1 MKKIHVIAISTMLL
15 SFTACSTV
23 GSVLY
28 DQREVDA
35 SGPAPEWVK
44 GPEKARRIALEGG
57 NHLFI
62 GHASGSKIV
71 GLKDQSCGSAVEQAR
86 ESGFTLKNPVGE
98 VYWSRTRG
106 EIGDKFHYFCKIE
119 TGRSK

>member
-1 MKKIHVIAISTMLL
+1 MKKLVAITGIL
-15 SFTACSTV
+15 SLFVLGACSTV

-28 DQREVDA
+28 DQKEIDA

-44 GPEKARRIALEGG
+44 APEKARRIALEGG
-57 NHLFI
+57 GHLFI
-62 GHASGSKIV
+62 GKASGSEIV
-71 GLKDQSCGSAVEQAR
+71 GLKDQACGSAVEQAQ

-106 EIGDKFHYFCKIE
+106 EIGDKFHYFCKIQ
-119 TGRSK
+119 TGGAQ